1 MANSM
6 AYISFLFLFR
16 FSIILLL
23 FSHVLTHELF
33 KENTTM
39 NVDWYNPS
47 AGKKSHVFRKRK
59 DPFSFV
65 VLGWSIPS
73 LGLAVM
79 LRKSRLFSRDSRRIK
94 SMPLLHSG
102 LLHQLINKR

>member
-6 AYISFLFLFR
+6 VYISFLLSSVFLL
-16 FSIILLL
+16 S
-23 FSHVLTHELF
+23 SHVLTHEQF

-59 DPFSFV
+59 DPFQ
-65 VLGWSIPS
+65 
-73 LGLAVM
+73 
-79 LRKSRLFSRDSRRIK
+79 LRRPWVEHSEPWPGGHASKKPALQPRLK
-94 SMPLLHSG
+94 KNK
-102 LLHQLINKR
+102 INAAPPQRPPPPTN